1 MFRFSR
7 LTAATAIA
15 AFASLASVAI
25 AQTRADSLVYARAR
39 QLVAAGNGAAGRV
52 LVDSMVTVTSP
63 ETPAYA
69 EALYWRA
76 RLAADGGEAE
86 HDYRRIVVE
95 YSLSPRSGDALLQLA
110 QLELARGD
118 RASARTHLERFL
130 LENPGHPDNG
140 PTGLT
145 LVRLSFDAGDVQ
157 RGCITL
163 GRTMRE
169 VPESSVELRNQLS
182 FYTGRCAGV
191 DTTRRVAANATDTS
205 RAKPD
210 STKRDT
216 TAKAAPKAA
225 GKYTVQVASY
235 TTRAEADRLVKRL
248 KTRDLDARVVPSGK
262 RFRVHVGRYATRAA
276 ATTAANKLKAQK
288 MDAFV
293 TEIDE
298 R

>member
-7 LTAATAIA
+7 LTAVTAI
-15 AFASLASVAI
+15 ASLASVAG
-25 AQTRADSLVYARAR
+25 AQTRPTTDSAVYARAR

-63 ETPAYA
+63 DTPAYA

-76 RLAADGGEAE
+76 TLSADGSDAE
-86 HDYRRIVVE
+86 RDYQRIVVE
-95 YSLSPRSGDALLQLA
+95 YAQSPKAGDALLQLA

-118 RASARTHLERFL
+118 RISARTHLERFM
-130 LENPGHPDNG
+130 LENPAHPDRG
-140 PTGLT
+140 RTGLT
-145 LVRLSFDAGDVQ
+145 LVRLSFDAGDAQ

-163 GRTMRE
+163 GRTMRD

-191 DTTRRVAANATDTS
+191 DTTRRVAATDSTGTK
-205 RAKPD
+205 AD

-216 TAKAAPKAA
+216 TDKAAPKSV

-248 KTRDLDARVVPSGK
+248 KARNLEARVVPSGK
-262 RFRVHVGRYATRAA
+262 RFRVHVGRYETRAA
-276 ATTAANKLKAQK
+276 ATSAANKLKAQK
-288 MDAFV
+288 MEAFV
-293 TEIDE
+293 TEIDG